1 MEEVNEGLLL
11 LNLLLENLLV
21 VLLSLS
27 ASDGRLSVLKSLSCF
42 LILKGIVE
50 IRIGTIFVNNGV
62 LQVLLLLIGEFLKI
76 DEWGAFVILW
86 GRLILILIWV
96 LFMLIFASTRGVEN
110 RFLCWLSGLL
120 TLNFVTILKKHLI
133 NYNSHQKVL
142 LKSFG
147 QKLKWWIS
155 FLKAIALICKI
166 CPHLNFGNFFI
177 LTLSLSFLCMLYGFS
192 SSSPMT
198 AHLCLIRTN
207 F

>member
-76 DEWGAFVILW
+76 DE
-86 GRLILILIWV
+86 
-96 LFMLIFASTRGVEN
+96 
-110 RFLCWLSGLL
+110 
-120 TLNFVTILKKHLI
+120 
-133 NYNSHQKVL
+133 
-142 LKSFG
+142 
-147 QKLKWWIS
+147 
-155 FLKAIALICKI
+155 
-166 CPHLNFGNFFI
+166 
-177 LTLSLSFLCMLYGFS
+177 
-192 SSSPMT
+192 
-198 AHLCLIRTN
+198 
-207 F
+207 